1 MKHLLYAFLIV
12 TISILLTGCDTENNR
27 LNGNK
32 TIHLNPGEKLV
43 SVTMWR
49 TAPWYLTRPMNAN
62 DKAETYK
69 FQEDKAYGTRTF
81 IIIEHEK

>member
-1 MKHLLYAFLIV
+1 MKHIVKLIII
-12 TISILLTGCDTENNR
+12 TILCLTVTGCDTENNR

-32 TIHLNPGEKLV
+32 TVHLNPGEKLV

-81 IIIEHEK
+81 IIIETK

>member
-1 MKHLLYAFLIV
+1 MKHIVKLIII
-12 TISILLTGCDTENNR
+12 TILCLAVTGCDTENNR

-32 TIHLNPGEKLV
+32 TVHLNPGEKLV

-81 IIIEHEK
+81 IIIETK

>member
-1 MKHLLYAFLIV
+1 MKHIIKL
-12 TISILLTGCDTENNR
+12 TIITILCLAVTGCDTENNR

-32 TIHLNPGEKLV
+32 TVYLNPGEKLV
-43 SVTMWR
+43 NVTMWK

-81 IIIEHEK
+81 IIIETK